1 MNSCVNVELLSIA
14 TLGTIRL
21 PVGNSCLALCILGS
35 TVFLIPCVVKQLP
48 EDV

>member
-14 TLGTIRL
+14 QRL